1 MYRVSTVRRSAP
13 DGKGPSLA
21 SSQRAGLLSKFNSDE
36 RGNVAMSFGL
46 MLTIMI
52 GFIGA
57 SVDIGR
63 WMLARKQT
71 HDAMDAAVLAGLKA
85 YQNNGQNVTAAQDA
99 ALTTYNFSVTQS
111 GRGTVATNSLLLTDT
126 VHFVITTDATG
137 TTMRALGDASI
148 KSPFIGAFVKSNGP
162 AGSGQTFP
170 ALKMDE
176 TENSIGMVKTGQ
188 TSNIEIS
195 MMIDITG
202 SMCESDQTINQG
214 CGAKGVQ
221 KIDVVKAAALN
232 LVQTV
237 VSDTQSPYTS
247 RVAIVPFSEAVNLGS
262 AALGLA
268 ARGVALPGAST
279 TPGSAE
285 YDVVTGGGNNW
296 GWGGSQSTPFY
307 ISSQCVTERI
317 GSHSADDVSPITAP
331 VGRFYS
337 QYGKNNAGDGICP
350 TATPVVPLTSNKT
363 TLTAT
368 INSLTAGGST
378 AGHLGTAWAWYML
391 SPNFNTLWVN
401 NAAGTYNDL
410 TTTNSIGA
418 PTLRKIA
425 ILMTDGEYNTEYC
438 NGVSDWQI
446 SCNANNGS
454 SNAQATALCNGM
466 KAKQIE
472 VYTIGAMVSSNAKSF
487 LQSCATDANHYY
499 DATNSTQLA
508 AAFKDIA
515 TKLVPPVI
523 TH

>member
-13 DGKGPSLA
+13 NGKGSSCP
-21 SSQRAGLLSKFNSDE
+21 SSQSAGLLSKFNSDE
-36 RGNVAMSFGL
+36 RGNVAISFGL

-71 HDAMDAAVLAGLKA
+71 HDAMDTAVLAGLKT
-85 YQNNGQNVTAAQDA
+85 YQNNGQDVTGAQDA
-99 ALTTYNFSVTQS
+99 ALATYVFAVTQN
-111 GRGTVATNSLLLTDT
+111 GRGTVASNSLMVSDT
-126 VHFVITTDATG
+126 VHFALTTNASG
-137 TTMRALGDASI
+137 TTMTTLGDASV
-148 KSPFIGAFVKSNGP
+148 KTPFIGIFFRGNGL
-162 AGSGQTFP
+162 AGSETNLP
-170 ALKMDE
+170 AMKLDA
-176 TENSIGMVKTGQ
+176 TENSVGMVKTGQ

-195 MMIDITG
+195 IMIDITG

-214 CGAKGVQ
+214 CGAHPVQ
-221 KIDVVKAAALN
+221 KIDVVKLAAAN

-268 ARGVALPGAST
+268 ARGPVLPGART
-279 TPGSAE
+279 TPGYAE
-285 YDVVTGGGNNW
+285 YDIRNYGN
-296 GWGGSQSTPFY
+296 STPFY
-307 ISSQCVTERI
+307 ISAQCVTERT
-317 GSHSADDVSPITAP
+317 GSYAASDVSPFTAP

-337 QYGKNNAGDGICP
+337 QYGTDNFGDGICP
-350 TATPVVPLTSNKT
+350 TATPVVPLTSNKAA
-363 TLTAT
+363 LTAT

-391 SPNFNTLWVN
+391 SPNFNGLWAN
-401 NAAGTYNDL
+401 NAAGSYGDL
-410 TTTNSIGA
+410 TTLNSNNA

-438 NGVSDWQI
+438 NGVSDYAI

-472 VYTIGAMVSSNAKSF
+472 VYTIGAIVTPNAKTF
-487 LQSCATDANHYY
+487 LQSCATDSNHYY
-499 DATNSTQLA
+499 DATNTTQLA

-515 TKLVPPVI
+515 SKLVPPVI